1 MAARLQNTIA
11 HFDATTSLEV
21 PARLA
26 RKLLLLAKDFGVREG
41 KRIVLTLK
49 LSQRELG
56 DLVDSSRQTV
66 NRELRRWREEGVVG
80 SEDGRLVVLD
90 IERLRAEA
98 R

>member
-1 MAARLQNTIA
+1 
-11 HFDATTSLEV
+11 
-21 PARLA
+21 
-26 RKLLLLAKDFGVREG
+26 
-41 KRIVLTLK
+41 
-49 LSQRELG
+49 
-56 DLVDSSRQTV
+56 V